1 MNLSPIPRLTELK
14 VEDKAELTKIETRG
28 FFGSSLKRIEI
39 PRSVETIG
47 DSCFADCTRLASVAF
62 QAGSQLHAIGNSL
75 FADCAFTE
83 FIVPAAVCPLGER
96 CFAQSGLR
104 RIAFESDVN
113 LMDIGA
119 FSFEGTKIIRIHIP
133 SSISRLRQNILGPI
147 PNSRKS
153 KTMPFQTANLAKSLF
168 RPQSKQF
175 LEIGFNKRNP
185 FVQLHSKNHQKSRLK
200 SSISVRRCDR

>member
-62 QAGSQLHAIGNSL
+62 QAGSQLHAIGYSL

-133 SSISRLRQNILGPI
+133 SSISRLRQNIFAGVSTIEPLTFGPI
-147 PNSRKS
+147 PTHGNRRKCLFKLPTWQNHYSGHNRNNSSKLVSTNEIHSFNCIRRTIKS
-153 KTMPFQTANLAKSLF
+153 
-168 RPQSKQF
+168 
-175 LEIGFNKRNP
+175 
-185 FVQLHSKNHQKSRLK
+185 H
-200 SSISVRRCDR
+200 D